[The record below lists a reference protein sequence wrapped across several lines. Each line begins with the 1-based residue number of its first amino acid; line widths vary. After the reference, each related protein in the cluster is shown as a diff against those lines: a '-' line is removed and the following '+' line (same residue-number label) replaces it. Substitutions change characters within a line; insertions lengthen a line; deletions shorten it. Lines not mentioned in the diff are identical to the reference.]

1 MFKRMVLKRVW
12 DEVVRLEN
20 AMKKRSK
27 GKLGWLQLV
36 IMVKF
41 DSLA

>member
-1 MFKRMVLKRVW
+1 MRVLV
-12 DEVVRLEN
+12 EMGRLEN
-20 AMKKRSK
+20 ATQKRSK